1 MLIKDWLLAEF
12 DHEIGA
18 TRRLLERLPDDRL
31 TWTPHD
37 KSWTVAAL
45 ATHVANLPTW
55 AVSVLDQASLDLATL
70 PPRRA
75 PLTTRSEI
83 LQLLDRSAAEA
94 RARMDRTDAEYA
106 APWRLDRDGH
116 QMFMVP
122 RLIAFRTFVLNHLI
136 HHRGQL
142 TVYFRLLNVPL
153 PPLYGPTADER

>member
-1 MLIKDWLLAEF
+1 MQIKEWLLAEF

-31 TWTPHD
+31 QWSPHER
-37 KSWTVAAL
+37 SRTAADL

-55 AVSVLDQASLDLATL
+55 ATPVLDQISLDLSAL

-75 PLTTRSEI
+75 ALASRSEI
-83 LQLLDRSAAEA
+83 LQLFDDSAA
-94 RARMDRTDAEYA
+94 RARDRMDKTDAEYTA
-106 APWRLDRDGH
+106 LWRLDREG
-116 QMFMVP
+116 QVMFTVP

-142 TVYFRLLNVPL
+142 TVYLRLLDVRL
-153 PPLYGPTADER
+153 PPLYGPTADEG